1 MAFNGHRSTRRSNDG
16 HRRAALAIAALALGA
31 CVGSTGAVS
40 ETDADVEDTDAGL
53 EPEGDTDVAGC
64 AAALRLYADSECQVL
79 AEGVMSFSPQYP
91 LWSDA
96 VSKERFVYL
105 PPGQTIDVRDPDA
118 WVFPVGTRFWKHFQT
133 EDGRRLETR
142 VLEKTADVKGEPGWA
157 FETYVWNEAGDDVT
171 RVTEGLRDV
180 LGTQHDIPE
189 EDDCA
194 ECHSGGDNDW
204 EASLGQDELLDLA
217 LGFGAIQLNHG
228 GSDTTLESLTSD
240 GWLSGSVSVADAVIP
255 GDATAR
261 AALGYLHANC
271 GSCHGG
277 GKPAKRLTMSVPVGT
292 PRVEDTPTYQGNV
305 DEATDLNDRARG
317 LEEMPTT
324 RIVPGDPDNSAL
336 VWRMKQRTGDDAPM
350 PPLATD
356 VVDEQGVE
364 AVVAWI
370 ESL

>member
-1 MAFNGHRSTRRSNDG
+1 MAFNRHRSTRRSNGG
-16 HRRAALAIAALALGA
+16 HRRAVLAIAALGA
-31 CVGSTGAVS
+31 CRGGAGAGSEA
-40 ETDADVEDTDAGL
+40 DIDVEDTDA
-53 EPEGDTDVAGC
+53 AAC
-64 AAALRLYADSECQVL
+64 AAALGLYADSNCEVL

-96 VSKERFVYL
+96 VSKERYVYL
-105 PPGQTIDVRDPDA
+105 PPGETIDVRDPDA
-118 WVFPVGTRFWKHFQT
+118 WAFPVGTRFWKHFQT

-142 VLEKTADVKGEPGWA
+142 VLEKTADLNGEPGWA

-189 EDDCA
+189 EDDCS

-204 EASLGQDELLDLA
+204 EASLGQGELLDLA

-228 GSDTTLESLTSD
+228 GSDTTLESLTAD
-240 GWLSGSVSVADAVIP
+240 GWLSGTVSVTDAVIP

-277 GKPAKRLTMSVPVGT
+277 GKPAKELTMSVPVAT
-292 PRVEDTPTYQGNV
+292 SRVEDTPTYQGNV
-305 DEATDLNDRARG
+305 DEATDPNSRATG
-317 LEEMPTT
+317 LEEMPAI

-336 VWRMKQRTGDDAPM
+336 VWRMMQRTRDDAPM
-350 PPLATD
+350 PPVATD
-356 VVDEQGVE
+356 VVDDAGAN
-364 AVVAWI
+364 AVAAWI